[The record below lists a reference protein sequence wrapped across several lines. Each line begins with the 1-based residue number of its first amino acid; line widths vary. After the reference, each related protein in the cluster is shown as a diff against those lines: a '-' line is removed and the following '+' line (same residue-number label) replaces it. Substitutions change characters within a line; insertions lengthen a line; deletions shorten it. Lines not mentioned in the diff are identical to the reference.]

1 MGGIPRHGCRTSGL
15 HDDGVSHVD
24 HVCGTV
30 ASTIVQTDAT
40 QKSRIVESGYVVDPE
55 RRIPLEK
62 DMYISCYWVPCVSRE
77 VSPCVISRKRTV
89 LKNRTIEWAIA
100 GRSERK
106 LNDLKERLVKE
117 LSMQIERVVVDTGV
131 PSTLPV
137 SWRKPVRSPRRRE
150 TLREVGY
157 ALRADQR
164 GGSRVKTM
172 MERWNETARKTG
184 AILIPFCG
192 HDSVPWGSGCVHHAS
207 AAEDGM
213 RRRRST
219 RGFVLG

>member
-1 MGGIPRHGCRTSGL
+1 MMTAFPMSIGYQFLRF
-15 HDDGVSHVD
+15 
-24 HVCGTV
+24 VCGTV

-62 DMYISCYWVPCVSRE
+62 DKYISCYWVPCVSRE

-89 LKNRTIEWAIA
+89 LKNCTIEWAIA

-131 PSTLPV
+131 PSTLPSLV
-137 SWRKPVRSPRRRE
+137 EK
-150 TLREVGY
+150 T
-157 ALRADQR
+157 RAVATT
-164 GGSRVKTM
+164 S
-172 MERWNETARKTG
+172 
-184 AILIPFCG
+184 
-192 HDSVPWGSGCVHHAS
+192 
-207 AAEDGM
+207 
-213 RRRRST
+213 
-219 RGFVLG
+219 